1 MPYII
6 DVDNIN
12 QTENAY
18 PSPLVSKKTGLPL
31 GTQCVALVQSAP
43 VASGSS
49 RVPITSMWHPG
60 LWVHGTQP
68 GDIKKGTIIA
78 TFLKNIYPLTDPQH
92 AAVYISHDENGIKVI
107 DQW

>member
-68 GDIKKGTIIA
+68 GDIKKDDHRHLFEKYLSVDRSTACGRLY
-78 TFLKNIYPLTDPQH
+78 F
-92 AAVYISHDENGIKVI
+92 S
-107 DQW
+107 